1 MSVQCII
8 PVFALQWALQK
19 WVTLAYCVSMIY
31 IYIWGLDKPCKEKRT
46 AREGGH
52 SSMARQNM
60 QQHAYRITRFLT
72 VQLIALIGWII
83 VQSTFSLSPLGRT
96 IPFTVTMVI
105 EAIWWMA
112 TLVIMFLLFKR
123 EYNRF
128 VQAVLEL
135 DTANKRL
142 RETTNS
148 ILLGLRNQSDQDES
162 ISRSE

>member
-1 MSVQCII
+1 
-8 PVFALQWALQK
+8 
-19 WVTLAYCVSMIY
+19 
-31 IYIWGLDKPCKEKRT
+31 
-46 AREGGH
+46 
-52 SSMARQNM
+52 M

-135 DTANKRL
+135 ENANKRL
-142 RETTNS
+142 RETTND
-148 ILLGLRNQSDQDES
+148 ILLELKNQSDQEER
-162 ISRSE
+162 ISRPD